1 MVINNETL
9 TNINYRPPI
18 IIYLIFHNLLSN
30 YWKGRKMRKV
40 QLLTTFG
47 IILVLVGILFDQQNL
62 INKIDQLEKENQKCQ
77 ASKTNQP

>member
-1 MVINNETL
+1 MNNETL
-9 TNINYRPPI
+9 TNINHHPPI
-18 IIYLIFHNLLSN
+18 IIYLIFYNLLSN
-30 YWKGRKMRKV
+30 SWKGRKMKKV

-77 ASKTNQP
+77 TLKHNQP